1 MIKNINLI
9 VIFFSFFI
17 IYSNFILAKDYELLD
32 RIIATAE
39 KDVVTEK
46 EVLNEISKNYIYQEI
61 PKNEL
66 QKIKKETLKFLIE
79 KKIILQYAEN
89 LNIMPSEQEI
99 GIVLKNIAQKNGMT
113 VEEFEKQFESEKE
126 KIVAFKKDLK
136 FQLTIQKIKDRE
148 IMPFVNVSNYE
159 IDAWLNKKKTE
170 SNKEYKISHILLKEI
185 NAEKEEII
193 KKILNPINTEKFSSY
208 AKIYSEGP
216 NAEIGGDLG
225 WNKIND
231 LPEIFVEFISNA
243 KTGQISNPIKSSNGI
258 HILKVESIKNDL
270 NVETVMVRQLQ
281 FQQILLKANAIS
293 SDEDLKKKLEN
304 YKNLVDDGLEFY
316 EAVKLYSDDQFNID
330 PKKLEWVNFN
340 NLLPEFRNN
349 ISVVNNKNIYG
360 PFKTELGW
368 HLVKVYDFREI
379 DLSNDLEKQTA
390 KIEIARNKTDLRF
403 QDWLEALINN
413 SKIKYFEDN

>member
-9 VIFFSFFI
+9 IIFFSFFI

-46 EVLNEISKNYIYQEI
+46 EVLNEISKNYIYQKI

-66 QKIKKETLKFLIE
+66 QKIKKETLKSLIE
-79 KKIILQYAEN
+79 KKIILQYAEK

-148 IMPFVNVSNYE
+148 IMPYVNVSNYE

-270 NVETVMVRQLQ
+270 NVKTVMVRQLQ

-330 PKKLEWVNFN
+330 PKKLEWVNFD

-349 ISVVNNKNIYG
+349 ISIVNNKNIYG